1 MKEKF
6 KKKVLS
12 NGLTVLF
19 EKRDVPIVSLAIAS
33 KVGGINESEEE
44 KGISHFIEHMLY
56 KGTEK
61 RDAKKVASEIE
72 KNGGELNGFTSEEV
86 TAFWCRLPSNK
97 TEVGLEILSDIIK
110 NPKFDNEE
118 LEKERKVIFEELR
131 MRKDNPRVYVI
142 DKTLENLYEKPFG
155 IDLIGT
161 YDSMNSLTREDLVKR
176 WEETYATDNLVL
188 CCVGDY
194 DFDKLV
200 EFGEKNFPKSSSKIK
215 RFEINQVIK
224 KGIEER
230 NGLDQANLV
239 FAVHGPN
246 NGKPLSPV
254 FHVLFTLMGGGMSSI
269 LFSEI
274 REKRNLA
281 YSVKA
286 DIDSSKN
293 YCYGL
298 FYVGTNKENVEKVR
312 EIILEEFKKASENL
326 TEKDLEEVKTQIIG
340 NHLLSMEESQD
351 QMVNLIH
358 HEISDFGAETLY
370 TFDDQIR
377 KVTLED
383 VKNLASEVKEG
394 KYSFF
399 ALVPKD

>member
-12 NGLTVLF
+12 NGLTILF

-33 KVGGINESEEE
+33 RVGGINESEKE

-56 KGTEK
+56 KGTDK
-61 RDAKKVASEIE
+61 RDAKKIASEIE
-72 KNGGELNGFTSEEV
+72 KNGGELNGFTSEEI

-97 TEVGLEILSDIIK
+97 TEKGLDILSDIIK
-110 NPKFDNEE
+110 NAKFDSKEV
-118 LEKERKVIFEELR
+118 EKERKVIFEELR
-131 MRKDNPRVYVI
+131 MRKDTPRVYVF
-142 DKTLENLYEKPFG
+142 DKALENLYKKPFG

-161 YDSMNSLTREDLVKR
+161 YESMNSLSRKDLVQR
-176 WEETYATDNLVL
+176 WKEAYATDNLIL

-200 EFGEKNFPKSSSKIK
+200 EFGEKNFPKTKSKIEE
-215 RFEINQVIK
+215 FEAVPLVNEK
-224 KGIEER
+224 IEER
-230 NGLDQANLV
+230 SGVDQANLV
-239 FAVHGPN
+239 FAVHGPRN
-246 NGKPLSPV
+246 NEPLNPA
-254 FHVLFTLMGGGMSSI
+254 FHVLFSLMGGGMSSI

-286 DIDSSKN
+286 DVDSSVR

-298 FYVGTNKENVEKVR
+298 FYVGTNKENVPKVK
-312 EIILEEFKKASENL
+312 EIILEEFEKVSKNL
-326 TEKDLEEVKTQIIG
+326 TEEELEEVKTQMIG
-340 NHLLSMEESQD
+340 NHLLSMEESQE
-351 QMVNLIH
+351 QMVSLLH
-358 HEISDFGAETLY
+358 HEISNSGAENLY
-370 TFDDQIR
+370 ESDKKI
-377 KVTLED
+377 KAVKLED
-383 VKNLASEVKEG
+383 VKKLASEVKEG
-394 KYSFF
+394 NYSFF